1 MASTDWDLFQTLHAV
16 LEAGSL
22 SAAARARGLTQP
34 TLGRHIDELE
44 RRLGSPLFLRSPRG
58 LIATDLA
65 NQLRSHLE
73 DMSSAAAAALRDA
86 SGADGIGG
94 TVRVTASEIMG
105 VEAMPTIL
113 TEFRLA
119 HPTIDIEL
127 VLSNRNEDLS
137 RRDADIAVRMAR
149 PTQNTLVARRV
160 GELHFGFYATADYLE
175 RCGTPKSLD
184 DLDDHTLIGY
194 DKRDVTVPGGLDIG
208 RPIRREMFA
217 LRSDNDNA
225 QLAFLRAGYGIGVC
239 QHRLGRM
246 SGLIQV
252 LPGTFAFRLEI
263 WIAMHENLKGSK
275 RMRLMF
281 DHLAEGLAAFSAEA
295 NREI

>member
-44 RRLGSPLFLRSPRG
+44 RRLGAPLFLRSPRG

-65 NQLRSHLE
+65 NTLRSHLE
-73 DMSSAAAAALRDA
+73 DMSSAAAAAVRDA
-86 SGADGIGG
+86 SGADGEGG
-94 TVRVTASEIMG
+94 VVRVTASEIMG
-105 VEAMPTIL
+105 VEAMPRIL
-113 TEFRLA
+113 TDFRIA
-119 HPTIDIEL
+119 HPKIDVEL

-160 GELHFGFYATADYLE
+160 GELHFGFYATAEYLE
-175 RCGTPKSLD
+175 RNGVPRSID
-184 DLDDHTLIGY
+184 DLDDHTIIGY
-194 DKRDVTVPGGLDIG
+194 DKREIPAAGELKIG
-208 RPIRREMFA
+208 RAISRDLFA
-217 LRSDNDNA
+217 LRADNDIA

-239 QHRLGRM
+239 QHQLAQR
-246 SGLIQV
+246 SGLIHI
-252 LPGTFAFRLEI
+252 LAGSMAFKLEV

-281 DHLAEGLAAFSAEA
+281 DHLVEGLTNFSLEA
-295 NREI
+295 GR

>member
-1 MASTDWDLFQTLHAV
+1 MASTDWDLFQTLHSV

-65 NQLRSHLE
+65 NELRPHLE

-86 SGADGIGG
+86 SGADGVGG
-94 TVRVTASEIMG
+94 VVRVTASEIMG
-105 VEAMPTIL
+105 VEALPPIL
-113 TEFRLA
+113 TEFRIA
-119 HPTIDIEL
+119 NPQIDVEL

-160 GELHFGFYATADYLE
+160 GELPFGFYATAAYLE
-175 RCGTPKSLD
+175 RSGVPATLN
-184 DLDDHTLIGY
+184 DLDDHTIIGY
-194 DKRDVTVPGGLDIG
+194 DKRDVNVPGGLDLDRTIS
-208 RPIRREMFA
+208 RELFS
-217 LRSDNDNA
+217 LRTDNDIA
-225 QLAFLRAGYGIGVC
+225 QLAFLRAGFGIGVC
-239 QHRLGRM
+239 QILLARRE
-246 SGLIQV
+246 GLVRV
-252 LPGTFAFRLEI
+252 LPDITPFKLEI

-281 DHLAEGLAAFSAEA
+281 DHLAASLGARAAEG
-295 NREI
+295 